1 MFLLRTSAGLG
12 SILGSEVRIG
22 GFSFSGAKF
31 GVISLNGQVR
41 ACGILQFG
49 VEVPMFL
56 LRTSAGLG
64 SILGSE
70 VWRGGFLFSGA
81 KFGAISLNGQVR

>member
-1 MFLLRTSAGLG
+1 
-12 SILGSEVRIG
+12 
-22 GFSFSGAKF
+22 
-31 GVISLNGQVR
+31 
-41 ACGILQFG
+41 
-49 VEVPMFL
+49 MFL